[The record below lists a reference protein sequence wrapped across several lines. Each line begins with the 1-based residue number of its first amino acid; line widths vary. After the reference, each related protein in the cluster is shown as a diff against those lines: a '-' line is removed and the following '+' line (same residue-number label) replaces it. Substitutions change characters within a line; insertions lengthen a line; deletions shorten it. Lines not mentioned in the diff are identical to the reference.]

1 MLAIVDFSPAT
12 NVLQTIERTCAAH
25 VGDAEI
31 RLLGPQL
38 IDKDIGKLSYAEYE
52 NSFRSVS
59 LEKIESLVRDVTT
72 NVVFL
77 LPGAA
82 YDLYFNDLELRLRRP
97 NFEVW
102 EERDVILFDSH
113 ELQIRFHKI
122 KHYAA
127 VILRNR
133 GERIARSAL
142 VSNVGNK
149 PHGTTFETDNWNIVF
164 GWIYVAK
171 EYGVKVPSV
180 NTYVEL
186 CLEDK
191 FKKYAVNKHVVEI
204 INTSLSNAK
213 NHLVILPDDMYAV
226 YDGRPPIMPAR
237 VTVVSESFL
246 SFDLAEHVLVP
257 RHGVVDG
264 EALDR
269 IRARYGNTDEFPLLF
284 TDDPISKWYGFSEGQ
299 IVEIHRDNA
308 GVAETYYRRV
318 AKP

>member
-12 NVLQTIERTCAAH
+12 SVLRTIEQTCAAH
-25 VGDAEI
+25 IGDAEI

-38 IDKDIGKLSYAEYE
+38 VDGDIEKLSYAEYE

-59 LEKIESLVRDVTT
+59 LEKIESLVRGTTT

-82 YDLYFNDLELRLRRP
+82 YDLYFNDLELGLRRP

-102 EERDVILFDSH
+102 EERDVVLFDSH

-127 VILRNR
+127 VVLRNR
-133 GERIARSAL
+133 GERVSRSSL

-149 PHGTTFETDNWNIVF
+149 PHGTTFETDNWNVVF

-171 EYGVKVPSV
+171 ECGVKVPSV

-186 CLEDK
+186 CLEDR
-191 FKKYAVNKHVVEI
+191 FKKYAANKHVVEI
-204 INTSLSNAK
+204 INASLSNAK
-213 NHLVILPDDMYAV
+213 NHLVILPDDMYAA
-226 YDGRPPIMPAR
+226 YDVRPPVVPAR

-257 RHGVVDG
+257 RHGVVEG
-264 EALDR
+264 EELDR
-269 IRARYGNTDEFPLLF
+269 IGARYGGTDAFPLMF
-284 TDDPISKWYGFSEGQ
+284 TDDPISKWYGFVEGQ
-299 IVEIHRDNA
+299 IVRIDRDNA
-308 GVAETYYRRV
+308 GVSETYYRRV